1 MSPMSAERE
10 KFPHITIQVRERRG
24 LFTGLTM
31 NEMAPRGKRN
41 AIQHG
46 HAAECDLSVH
56 LVLVKW
62 LNLISKMLQWL
73 VRNNWLPKQL
83 SEVEPSSLSPCCN
96 DGKHRFYGYSAPLR
110 DHCVCHSC
118 TFFNKCCQWN
128 K

>member
-10 KFPHITIQVRERRG
+10 NSPHHNPGEERRG

-31 NEMAPRGKRN
+31 NEMAPLGKRN

-62 LNLISKMLQWL
+62 LNLISKMLQ
-73 VRNNWLPKQL
+73 
-83 SEVEPSSLSPCCN
+83 
-96 DGKHRFYGYSAPLR
+96 
-110 DHCVCHSC
+110 
-118 TFFNKCCQWN
+118 
-128 K
+128 